1 MAKESADIVLQN
13 DDFSNIVEAVK
24 WGRNL
29 YESILKF
36 LQFQFTIAWVAII
49 VVIVGACVTKVSAGF
64 VREPFFDK
72 NMNQLITHNYLQK
85 MKRVL
90 RYLLSFML
98 LRTQSRLFVA
108 SNKWHV
114 TKISV

>member
-72 NMNQLITHNYLQK
+72 KHESVNHPQLSSKNEARFEIFIVFYASANTVALVCCLKQ
-85 MKRVL
+85 MA
-90 RYLLSFML
+90 RY
-98 LRTQSRLFVA
+98 
-108 SNKWHV
+108 
-114 TKISV
+114 